1 MDDDGNIR
9 DNFKIKYSNMNNTT
23 PQPVNGNIELTK
35 DVFHKITIPIIGNDD
50 KDYSIIISY
59 YESSNPFYRNQ

>member
-1 MDDDGNIR
+1 
-9 DNFKIKYSNMNNTT
+9 MNNTT
-23 PQPVNGNIELTK
+23 SQPVNGNIELKK
-35 DVFHKITIPIIGNDD
+35 DIFHKITIPIIGNDD